1 MEYDEKDVNILLER
15 WYETKEQISSLEKKL
30 DKYKK
35 YAEKIM
41 DNNDLDSLS
50 SHTFSLT
57 KREMS
62 RSILSKDDVPK
73 EVWNKY
79 SRNITY
85 PMFVIKKKKNN
96 I

>member
-1 MEYDEKDVNILLER
+1 MNYDEKDVNILLEK

-50 SHTFSLT
+50 SSTFSLT

-62 RSILSKDDVPK
+62 RNILSKDDVPP

-85 PMFVIKKKKNN
+85 PMFVIRKKKDKK
-96 I
+96 

>member
-1 MEYDEKDVNILLER
+1 MNYDEKDVNILLEK

-41 DNNDLDSLS
+41 DNNDLESLS
-50 SHTFSLT
+50 SSTFSLT

-62 RSILSKDDVPK
+62 RNILSKDDVPL

-85 PMFVIKKKKNN
+85 PMFVIRKKKDKK
-96 I
+96 

>member
-1 MEYDEKDVNILLER
+1 MDYDEKDVNILLEK

-41 DNNDLDSLS
+41 DSNDLDSLS
-50 SHTFSLT
+50 SSSFSLT

-62 RSILSKDDVPK
+62 RNILSKDDVPK
-73 EVWNKY
+73 EIWTKY

-85 PMFVIKKKKNN
+85 PMFVIRNKKVKK
-96 I
+96 